1 MQATLNYIKESLA
14 DLYSPNEITFLTQ
27 IVIEN
32 VTDLSIPMIIS
43 DKNRKITIN
52 QQKRI
57 EEIVERLKKSEPIQ
71 YILGGAQFF
80 NLKFKV
86 NSNVLIPRPET
97 EELVELILE
106 DNRDNR
112 AVKVLD
118 IGTGSGCIS
127 ISLAKYLSDSIVSAW
142 DISESALVVATENAR
157 INNVNVD
164 FQKVDVLGCIPDQ
177 QKYDLIV
184 SNPPYV
190 LDSEKRVMDN
200 NVLGYEP
207 HLALF
212 VEDNE
217 PLIFY
222 ERIATIAQSIL
233 TKGGRLYFEIN
244 EQKGQ
249 EIVNMLEDK
258 GFSEVAIKKDISG
271 KDRIV
276 TATFK

>member
-14 DLYSPNEITFLTQ
+14 GLYSPNEITFLTQ

-57 EEIVERLKKSEPIQ
+57 EEIIERLKKSEPIQ
-71 YILGGAQFF
+71 YILGEAQFF
-80 NLKFKV
+80 DLKFKV
-86 NSNVLIPRPET
+86 NKDVLIPRPET
-97 EELVELILE
+97 EELVELIIE
-106 DNRDNR
+106 DNQDNR
-112 AVKVLD
+112 AVKILD
-118 IGTGSGCIS
+118 IGTGSGCIA
-127 ISLAKYLSDSIVSAW
+127 ISLAKYLNNLTVSAW
-142 DISESALVVATENAR
+142 DVSESALIVAAENACT
-157 INNVNVD
+157 NNVNVD
-164 FQKVDVLGCIPDQ
+164 FQKVDVLGCIPAQ

-190 LDSEKRVMDN
+190 LDSEKRAMDN
-200 NVLGYEP
+200 NVLRYEP

-217 PLIFY
+217 ALIFY
-222 ERIATIAQSIL
+222 ERIASIAQGL
-233 TKGGRLYFEIN
+233 LNKGGRLYFEIN

-249 EIVNMLEDK
+249 ETVNMLEDK
-258 GFSEVAIKKDISG
+258 GFSKVSIKKDISG

-276 TATFK
+276 TAIFK